1 MARNPYNNVER
12 VLPDAPLPTD
22 LGPDD
27 EGEEMEID
35 EEGGPRQVDNFT
47 IEEDEDGGVTITY
60 GDDEEDDLRGLPF
73 DANLADHLDDKTLSL
88 ISDDLLTKI
97 EEDDTSREEWKKMY
111 EEGMT
116 LLGLTYEER
125 TEPFE
130 GSSGVIHPIL
140 NQAVTQFQAQ
150 AYKELLPP
158 GGPVRSHIIG
168 AKTPELEAQAERV
181 KIFMN
186 FQITQVM
193 EEYDPDYDQMLFYV
207 GYGGSAFKKVY
218 FDSLMGRA
226 TSPYVLPKD
235 LIVPYSA
242 RDLFTAERVTH
253 VIRVSANELKKQQAA
268 GIYRNVELGKPVQ
281 TERDMIEEKID
292 RIRGVEPTGEPEEY
306 VLYECHCNLDID
318 GVDDR
323 EDGEEYDED
332 EVRVAVPYIVTIEQD
347 SGEILSIRRNY
358 SENDPRKTKRQYFV
372 HYKMLPGLGFYGLGL
387 VHLLGNLSRSG
398 TSILRQLIDAGTL
411 ANLPAGF
418 KAKGLRIQD
427 QESPLQPGEWR
438 DVDAP
443 GGSLRENLMPLPYKE
458 PSATLF
464 QLLGFCIGAAEKFIG
479 MTDLGMGETNQ
490 ELPVGT
496 TIALLERGSRVM
508 SAVHKRLH
516 YAQMQELKLL
526 ANVFRDT
533 VTAYPY
539 AQPGGVS
546 AESIIQDFDDRI
558 DIIPVS
564 DPNIFSMTQRIS
576 LAQEQLRLAQA
587 APQMHNLH
595 EAYRRMYSALG
606 VQDIDL
612 ILPPPPQPV
621 PQGPTQ
627 ENARAM
633 VIPNGGSPLQ
643 VFPEQDHAAHIQ
655 AHLQFYML
663 PLIQASPQVQGV
675 LLSHIFEHI
684 SLLAQQ
690 QVMAQMQQPRQVM
703 DQFGRPIMLP
713 PQQVPPQQQQAMVA
727 AAEAQLQGQVLQ
739 QLNPPQQGQDPLIAL
754 QQQNLAI
761 KAKEVE
767 LRNMTAQER
776 LDFDRQKLQKKEEMD
791 RERLQSMEDI
801 AQLRANVGLARIN
814 GIQG

>member
-1 MARNPYNNVER
+1 MAQGPYDNVER
-12 VLPDAPLPTD
+12 MPASDLAPMTMDQGPEEEIELEDESPDN
-22 LGPDD
+22 
-27 EGEEMEID
+27 EGF
-35 EEGGPRQVDNFT
+35 V

-60 GDDEEDDLRGLPF
+60 GDDKDEVDLMSIPF
-73 DANLADHLDDKTLSL
+73 DANIAEVLEDTVLAE
-88 ISDDLLTKI
+88 ISSDLLTKI
-97 EEDDTSREEWKKMY
+97 EEDDTSREEWKKAY

-116 LLGLTYEER
+116 LLGLTYDER

-130 GSSGVIHPIL
+130 GATGVIHPIL

-150 AYKELLPP
+150 AYKELLPA
-158 GGPVRSHIIG
+158 GGPVRTQIIG
-168 AKTPELEAQAERV
+168 LKTPDVEAQAERV
-181 KIFMN
+181 KSYMN

-218 FDSLMGRA
+218 YDGLLGRA
-226 TSPYVLPKD
+226 VSPYVLPQD

-242 RDLFTAERVTH
+242 RDLLTAERVTH
-253 VIRVSANELKKQQAA
+253 VIRISPNELRKQQL
-268 GIYRNVELGKPVQ
+268 GGFYRDVDLGKPTQ
-281 TERDMIEEKID
+281 TERDQLEEKID
-292 RIRGVEPTGEPEEY
+292 KIKGIEPTGEPEEF
-306 VLYECHCNLDID
+306 VLYECHCNLSIEGD
-318 GVDDR
+318 GS
-323 EDGEEYDED
+323 
-332 EVRVAVPYIVTIEQD
+332 EVALPYIVTIEQD
-347 SGEILSIRRNY
+347 SGKILSIRRNY
-358 SENDPRKTKRQYFV
+358 DQADPLARKKQYFV

-387 VHLLGNLSRSG
+387 VHLVGNLARSG

-464 QLLGFCIGAAEKFIG
+464 SLLGFCIGAAEKFIG

-526 ANVFRDT
+526 AKVFRDT
-533 VTAYPY
+533 AVVYPY
-539 AQPGGVS
+539 AQSGGVPP
-546 AESIIQDFDDRI
+546 ETFVRDFDDRV
-558 DIIPVS
+558 DVIPVS

-576 LAQEQLRLAQA
+576 MAQEQLRLAQA
-587 APQMHNLH
+587 APQMHNLY
-595 EAYRRMYSALG
+595 EAYRRMYTALG
-606 VQDIDL
+606 VQDIDM
-612 ILPPPPQPV
+612 ILPLPPQPI
-621 PQGPTQ
+621 PQGPAQ

-633 VIPNGGSPLQ
+633 IVPNGGAPLQ
-643 VFPEQDHAAHIQ
+643 AFPEQDHGAHIQ
-655 AHLQFYML
+655 AHVQFYQL

-690 QVMAQMQQPRQVM
+690 QMMAQVQQPVQGM
-703 DQFGRPIMLP
+703 DVFGRPVMMP
-713 PQQVPPQQQQAMVA
+713 PAPVPPAVMQNMVA
-727 AAEAQLQGQVLQ
+727 AMEAQLQAQVLQ
-739 QLNPPQQGQDPLIAL
+739 QLVPQQQQVDPVIQL

-761 KAKEVE
+761 KARDVE
-767 LRNMTAQER
+767 IKGQLEQER
-776 LDFDRQKLQKKEEMD
+776 LNFDKQKLAKKEELD

-801 AQLRANVGLARIN
+801 AQLRANVGLARI
-814 GIQG
+814 QGKMG